1 MRSAR
6 GGGALRDEVRFCP
19 VPIRIALWHQQL
31 PALPQLC
38 WSGVLTQ
45 HFGWDNLHTL
55 GRRKQYQRIEK
66 KNQPRFMEGLCY
78 AQEKSCVYLS
88 SAAPGLAGSL

>member
-1 MRSAR
+1 MRGAR

-45 HFGWDNLHTL
+45 RFGWDNLHTL

-66 KNQPRFMEGLCY
+66 KTNPVLWRDFVMLRKRAVFIFP
-78 AQEKSCVYLS
+78 AQLR
-88 SAAPGLAGSL
+88 G